1 MPLPVE
7 RFMTRSPHTIGRDQ
21 TLASAHRLMRQHGL
35 RHLPVLEGGALV
47 GVVSQRDLYF
57 IESLTD
63 IDLELVPVS
72 EAMTMEVEVVDPQT
86 PLRDVV
92 QTMAEKKIGSTIV
105 VQGKKIVGIFT
116 VTDALRT
123 LALHLDAPVTSPRVA
138 PPPTV

>member
-1 MPLPVE
+1 MTVAVE

-21 TLASAHRLMRQHGL
+21 TLASAHRLMREHDL
-35 RHLPVLEGGALV
+35 RHLPVLHGGALI

-63 IDLELVPVS
+63 LDLERVAVS
-72 EAMTMEVEVVDPQT
+72 EAMTMEVEVVDPRT

-92 QTMAEKKIGSTIV
+92 RTMAEKTIGSIIV
-105 VQGKKIVGIFT
+105 AQGHKIVGIFT

-123 LALHLDAPVTSPRVA
+123 LAMLLDAPTPGPRVSST
-138 PPPTV
+138 PIL